1 MSIHACQHITFWL
14 HTLHLL
20 SFSAAHSLHRYFPV
34 CCLLSLNLLFTDF
47 VLLLIIFNWFRQ
59 ESYHFN
65 LPRLSP
71 FHIHSSLSCSFE
83 SLIHLF
89 HSSIFLSFRIFLRL
103 VLFVYLPSTH
113 FVASSFPVAFHT
125 SPFSYST
132 ISLLSLIM
140 PPSLVSFNHLSIFL
154 CTPRSFV
161 WFVQPLFP
169 IALYISCFFHSTIS
183 LLPLIMSA
191 PLILFSHF
199 RYPFAH
205 FSIRPSP
212 STHFF

>member
-1 MSIHACQHITFWL
+1 MPVNISPFDYIHSTCFLSLLLILFTDIFL
-14 HTLHLL
+14 CVVYYLLIFYLLISSYFL
-20 SFSAAHSLHRYFPV
+20 SFSIDFVKRAIILIFHDF
-34 CCLLSLNLLFTDF
+34 LLFTF
-47 VLLLIIFNWFRQ
+47 
-59 ESYHFN
+59 
-65 LPRLSP
+65 
-71 FHIHSSLSCSFE
+71 
-83 SLIHLF
+83 IHLSAALLNL
-89 HSSIFLSFRIFLRL
+89 SSTCFTHPSFLSFRIFLPL

-183 LLPLIMSA
+183 LLPLIMPA
-191 PLILFSHF
+191 PLILSSHF